1 MVRKASGSSSTPI
14 FNSMGRGQGTAVVRG
29 RCRGFLLG
37 EEAPN
42 DLPVLCLNSKDL
54 MEVLF
59 LILAEFKQSLLKEVD
74 GTFTRGYPNLSEYG
88 LVALIIQGDMST
100 PSPGNSVP
108 DPSTGEKWISS
119 KKHYEAPPYYFCFVR
134 QAVLWN
140 RGQHHTVVLRE
151 NGPPPLCSRFHA
163 HMEACPV
170 RYKPPH
176 ILSMHPRAGPN
187 HLGQK
192 QRRQTLSAPQTQT
205 CPENG
210 RQQYMR
216 NSSRSQFAVVTPH
229 VPASPNPI
237 RVSPEPPTSASP
249 TVQSVDYHQ
258 RFQSP
263 KTPIR
268 EEDTRSAQAD
278 LNQGPHVMAEEELLT
293 PSTLATPTTP
303 SIPGTPN
310 SPGTP
315 TTPNSFVTPNSLSDF
330 SRPASSQFSRST
342 DMNSSFS
349 DALSVNFSDDVVADS
364 GTHDKDSHANDHN
377 QKIHDFPEGC
387 STSLPELHFSSP
399 GSCGQASSQIN
410 SPQACLFKSLTSCK
424 QETPSTCLPDTPIYT
439 PKTLPQN
446 PQSRQALDT
455 QRSTDDTLHGHHRSS
470 RSSLSVKSRQT
481 DSSAAESRSEWNLW
495 PVLPPIMPQQSELQ
509 GESVMEGTPFS
520 QSSGSQSDIFAELDT
535 LAPRTGSCVSPDHPA
550 GSETDRSSPTADL
563 SPGLAALTV
572 GCDSGDLGS
581 LSRVQLLLL
590 ARRGTESPGSVPRSP
605 EWCYTPDRE
614 EYEPGLRV
622 WSSGIPQY
630 YQSTV
635 LEDSKPLNG
644 RNSKLCEGKDSLAAL
659 KGHRKHPGLISVERG
674 SRISSSCSINS
685 RISES
690 SSRNGEK
697 PTCENQGW
705 ELTDENDPIYWSPHS
720 SSDLLTEGPAKEATI
735 LEQACPEMRDHTGEE
750 QCRNRSI
757 KLREKRKR
765 KKENKKTEERKCKAL
780 QIYSKLQDGKDPTQA
795 TQQSPCSKFEDFDF
809 LAKYCI
815 LSQEK
820 LTVYKKA
827 FEAADSDGDGYL
839 TCLQVLLALKEIIPS
854 ELLTEEEEIYVYKIL
869 ELVDFKVTEGLTDLR
884 LFAVVASLA
893 EKIAILDEF
902 MRSLIS
908 KMDFRSLEMKLCKA
922 KQLFLFLLEAQAGG
936 AVAHQGYI
944 EAEQLLVE
952 LKAGGIR
959 PEHEESVRR
968 ELRNLRSLD
977 LLDFLAHLP
986 LFILI
991 HNSVIANPFD
1001 DSSNL

>member
-1 MVRKASGSSSTPI
+1 MLMTEEGGRQHFYSWKPQSVRARLGGPHHP
-14 FNSMGRGQGTAVVRG
+14 GRYVSAKPWQFVSRPQHW
-29 RCRGFLLG
+29 R
-37 EEAPN
+37 N
-42 DLPVLCLNSKDL
+42 
-54 MEVLF
+54 M
-59 LILAEFKQSLLKEVD
+59 
-74 GTFTRGYPNLSEYG
+74 
-88 LVALIIQGDMST
+88 
-100 PSPGNSVP
+100 
-108 DPSTGEKWISS
+108 
-119 KKHYEAPPYYFCFVR
+119 APPYYFCFVR
-134 QAVLWN
+134 PAVLWN
-140 RGQHHTVVLRE
+140 RGQHHMVVLRE

-170 RYKPPH
+170 RYRPPH
-176 ILSMHPRAGPN
+176 FLSVHPRAGPN
-187 HLGQK
+187 HLGQR
-192 QRRQTLSAPQTQT
+192 QRQQTQSAPQPQT

-210 RQQYMR
+210 RHQYMS
-216 NSSRSQFAVVTPH
+216 NSSRSQFTVDTPH
-229 VPASPNPI
+229 VPASPNPS
-237 RVSPEPPTSASP
+237 RASPEPQTSASP
-249 TVQSVDYHQ
+249 TVQSVDHHQ
-258 RFQSP
+258 RYQSP
-263 KTPIR
+263 KTPIH
-268 EEDTRSAQAD
+268 EEDACSAQPD

-303 SIPGTPN
+303 SIPGSPN
-310 SPGTP
+310 SPGTPTTP

-342 DMNSSFS
+342 DMNSGFS
-349 DALSVNFSDDVVADS
+349 DALSVNFSDDDVADS
-364 GTHDKDSHANDHN
+364 CTHDKDSHANDLN
-377 QKIHDFPEGC
+377 QKIHDFEGC
-387 STSLPELHFSSP
+387 STSLAELHFSSP
-399 GSCGQASSQIN
+399 GSCGQASSQMD

-424 QETPSTCLPDTPIYT
+424 QGTPSTCLPDTPIYT
-439 PKTLPQN
+439 PKTQSQS
-446 PQSRQALDT
+446 PQSRQAPDT
-455 QRSTDDTLHGHHRSS
+455 QRFTDDTLHGHPRSS

-481 DSSAAESRSEWNLW
+481 DSSAKSRSEWNLW

-520 QSSGSQSDIFAELDT
+520 QSSGSQSDIFAELDA
-535 LAPRTGSCVSPDHPA
+535 LAPRSGSCVSPDHPA
-550 GSETDRSSPTADL
+550 GSETDRSSPTTDL

-590 ARRGTESPGSVPRSP
+590 ARRGADSPGSVPRSP
-605 EWCYTPDRE
+605 EWCCTPDRE

-635 LEDSKPLNG
+635 LEDNRPLNG
-644 RNSKLCEGKDSLAAL
+644 RDSKLCEGQDSLAAL
-659 KGHRKHPGLISVERG
+659 NGPRKHPGLISVEKG
-674 SRISSSCSINS
+674 SRRSSSSCSSNS

-690 SSRNGEK
+690 SSSNGEK

-705 ELTDENDPIYWSPHS
+705 ELTDENDPIYWIPHS
-720 SSDLLTEGPAKEATI
+720 SSDLLTGPAKEVPL
-735 LEQACPEMRDHTGEE
+735 LEQACPEKRDHTGEE
-750 QCRNRSI
+750 ECRNGSI

-795 TQQSPCSKFEDFDF
+795 THQSPCSKFEDFDF

-815 LSQEK
+815 LRQEK

-827 FEAADSDGDGYL
+827 FEAADSDGDGFL
-839 TCLQVLLALKEIIPS
+839 TCFQVLLALKEIIPS

-893 EKIAILDEF
+893 EKIATLDEF

-922 KQLFLFLLEAQAGG
+922 KNLFLFLLEAQAGG
-936 AVAHQGYI
+936 TVAHQGCI